1 MTVVSSAEFAANQQK
16 YFDLAIDKKEVYVE
30 YGNNMLMVCNA
41 NRQEEPMIFEPD
53 EDFYRSISA
62 EEFRVRLV
70 EVVEKLDKKYASN
83 HHA

>member
-41 NRQEEPMIFEPD
+41 NRQEKIYLEPD
-53 EDFYRSISA
+53 DDFRRAISMEELRRRVKEDIHQWYKEKNECNSIA
-62 EEFRVRLV
+62 
-70 EVVEKLDKKYASN
+70 
-83 HHA
+83 